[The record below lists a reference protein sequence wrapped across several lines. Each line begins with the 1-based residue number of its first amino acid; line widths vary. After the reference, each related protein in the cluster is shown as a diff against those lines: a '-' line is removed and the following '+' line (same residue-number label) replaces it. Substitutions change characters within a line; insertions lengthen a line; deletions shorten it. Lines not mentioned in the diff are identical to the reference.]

1 MPLPPAQLQACL
13 QAIGAFIEK
22 RRPPVHIRPKLDIRA
37 DINGSEVVI
46 YHLRPHF
53 ENAHEILE
61 LPFAKAKWIDS
72 HQVWRLFWMRASG
85 KWNAYQP
92 FPQTKTIEAILAEVD
107 RDPHGCFF
115 G

>member
-1 MPLPPAQLQACL
+1 MPLPATQLQACL
-13 QAIGAFIEK
+13 QAVGAFIEK
-22 RRPPVHIRPKLDIRA
+22 RRPPARIRPKLDIRA

-53 ENAHEILE
+53 QETHRILE

-92 FPQTKTIEAILAEVD
+92 FPEAKTIAAILAEVD
-107 RDPHGCFF
+107 RDSHCCFF

>member
-13 QAIGAFIEK
+13 SAIGAFIEK

-53 ENAHEILE
+53 QDPKKILE
-61 LPFAKAKWIDS
+61 LPFAKTKWVDS
-72 HQVWRLFWMRASG
+72 HQVWRLYWMRASG
-85 KWNAYQP
+85 KWNAYEP
-92 FPQTKTIEAILAEVD
+92 FPEAKTIEAILAEVD
-107 RDPHGCFF
+107 RDPYGCFF

>member
-13 QAIGAFIEK
+13 QAVGVFIEK
-22 RRPPVHIRPKLDIRA
+22 RRPPAHLRSQVDIRA

-53 ENAHEILE
+53 QETSRILE
-61 LPFAKAKWIDS
+61 LPFAKTKWIDA
-72 HQVWRLFWMRASG
+72 HQVWRLSWMRASG

-92 FPQTKTIEAILAEVD
+92 FPEAKTIEAILKEVD